1 VHVTAALD
9 APCGAAELFPW
20 VADLARYP
28 QWLTI
33 VDRVQPTDDGAWRVD
48 LRARLGPLARSKR
61 LRMTRTQHDPER
73 LVVFERD
80 EADGRRHSPW
90 VLQAE
95 LAPSS
100 TVAGGTHLVM
110 HLSYGGGLWGP
121 VLERVL
127 ADEIESGRDRLLALV
142 SGPTR

>member
-1 VHVTAALD
+1 
-9 APCGAAELFPW
+9 
-20 VADLARYP
+20 
-28 QWLTI
+28 
-33 VDRVQPTDDGAWRVD
+33 
-48 LRARLGPLARSKR
+48 
-61 LRMTRTQHDPER
+61 MTRTQHDPER

-90 VLQAE
+90 TLRAE
-95 LAPSS
+95 LAPST
-100 TVAGGTHLVM
+100 TVAGGTHLDM